1 MTIRLQ
7 EVHPSLVHLPL
18 ALVPTAIGADLVG
31 RATGDRDLLG
41 AGRRGMALAPA
52 GAAVSAATG
61 LIAQEEVNVHDA
73 TMDMLIT
80 HRNINLAATVMTGLM
95 ALWRSKRDRP
105 SVTYLGLGLAGIGAL
120 AYSAYLGGRLVYEF
134 GVGVAPA
141 GGQWRAD
148 APELGA
154 GHPGRFARAAATDLA
169 HGVKHLG
176 QELAKGKIVPWLTN
190 GADGHAQGAAEA
202 ESPTAASS
210 RA

>member
-1 MTIRLQ
+1 
-7 EVHPSLVHLPL
+7 
-18 ALVPTAIGADLVG
+18 
-31 RATGDRDLLG
+31 
-41 AGRRGMALAPA
+41 
-52 GAAVSAATG
+52 
-61 LIAQEEVNVHDA
+61 
-73 TMDMLIT
+73 MDMLIT

-95 ALWRSKRDRP
+95 ALWRSKQDRP